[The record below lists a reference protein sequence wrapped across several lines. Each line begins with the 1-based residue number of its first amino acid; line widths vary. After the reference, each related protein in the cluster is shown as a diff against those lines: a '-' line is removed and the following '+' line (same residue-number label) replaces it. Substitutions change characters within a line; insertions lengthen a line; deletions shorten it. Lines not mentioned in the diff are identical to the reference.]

1 MKTELKPCPF
11 CGCSDVSIVNFETSG
26 DPNKRDWR
34 ILCNNDKCMCMVD
47 FVKTVRTAK
56 GIKDYFP
63 TKEEAIEAWNRR
75 AKDESEGFN

>member
-1 MKTELKPCPF
+1 MAENLKPCPF
-11 CGCSDVSIVNFETSG
+11 CGGDVTIVNFESSG

-34 ILCNNDKCMCMVD
+34 VLCNNYKCMCMVD

-63 TKEEAIEAWNRR
+63 TKEEATEAWNRR
-75 AKDESEGFN
+75 ADDGNNT